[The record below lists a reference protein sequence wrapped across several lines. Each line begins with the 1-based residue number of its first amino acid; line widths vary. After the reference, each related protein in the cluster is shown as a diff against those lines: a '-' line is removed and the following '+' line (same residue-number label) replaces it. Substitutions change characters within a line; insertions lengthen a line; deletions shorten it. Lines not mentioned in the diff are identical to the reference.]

1 MNSPK
6 ETCPVT
12 MTSKEAA
19 KELAKRGCNYITF
32 CSDLNGIEGCKN
44 DWQAKYMAELETH
57 YIPSE
62 VDGVSG
68 YILGVIIPYH
78 LLHPPKRIQ

>member
-1 MNSPK
+1 
-6 ETCPVT
+6 
-12 MTSKEAA
+12 
-19 KELAKRGCNYITF
+19 
-32 CSDLNGIEGCKN
+32 
-44 DWQAKYMAELETH
+44 MAELETH